1 MLFFFLFLLS
11 IYVLCIYPTTEIDNE
26 RVFVENML
34 RLQEL
39 NRKQIKQELMNELAP
54 MCTSTG

>member
-11 IYVLCIYPTTEIDNE
+11 IYVLCIYPTTRIDNE

-54 MCTSTG
+54 VCTSTG